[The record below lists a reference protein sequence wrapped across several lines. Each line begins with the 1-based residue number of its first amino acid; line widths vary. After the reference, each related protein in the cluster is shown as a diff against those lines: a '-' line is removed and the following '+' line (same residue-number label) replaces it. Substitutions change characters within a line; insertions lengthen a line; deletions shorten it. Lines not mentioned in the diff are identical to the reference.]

1 MQKALPFYV
10 KKKKSPIHPD
20 SQTARSYK
28 AKSLGCKEW
37 KSEAKKIIY
46 CFFKGIYCLAGSFSA
61 SLDYKARCSDAL
73 LQQRACCWFCKSVGA
88 WNASQCLGMSLGV
101 VCAVIGSAEGSWV
114 KQCRY
119 IAQCSKAP
127 GFRTDLYRLWS
138 RLGGPVILQRRWR
151 ITHPLVGRRLIWRG
165 GFTYFPAL
173 FDSHTEGS
181 FILHTRRARPRRKR
195 QSTIMK
201 KCPWV

>member
-1 MQKALPFYV
+1 M
-10 KKKKSPIHPD
+10 KKWS
-20 SQTARSYK
+20 
-28 AKSLGCKEW
+28 KE
-37 KSEAKKIIY
+37 KIY
-46 CFFKGIYCLAGSFSA
+46 CFFKGIYCLAASFSA

-88 WNASQCLGMSLGV
+88 RNASQCLGMSLRAA
-101 VCAVIGSAEGSWV
+101 CAVIRSVEGSWV

-138 RLGGPVILQRRWR
+138 RLGGSVILQRRWR

-181 FILHTRRARPRRKR
+181 FILHTRCARPRRER